1 MGESV
6 TVRAADL
13 TPRLSYPAFRAGC
26 PYAVRVTS
34 QVRTS
39 RAHAARA
46 AVGRLAV
53 AGLVLLGLLAACS
66 NGAPEPGGPAAGTA
80 DPSTTGEPETGPQEI
95 TLTFGG
101 DVHFSGRT
109 LDLLDHP
116 STAFGPVAKIFTE
129 SDLAMVNLESAVTNR
144 GTPEPKT
151 FLFRTPP
158 TAYAAIAAA
167 GIDVVSLANNHALDY
182 GRVGLEDALNYSQS
196 MAMPI
201 VGVGR
206 NADEAYGG
214 WTTTVKGVK
223 IAVLGFSQV
232 AELSS
237 SWAAKDNRSG
247 MAYAFDMARSVAAV
261 EKAKAAADVVVV
273 YMHWG
278 QEYNECPTNQM
289 KTFAK
294 KIADAGATMIIGTH
308 AHNLVGDGWLGKTFV
323 QYGLSNFLWW
333 RNDAGSN
340 DTGVLRVTLTG
351 PKITKT
357 EFLPAYI
364 DRTTGQPIPST
375 GAEADRIAKKYA
387 SLHGCTGLA
396 ASPPG

>member
-1 MGESV
+1 M
-6 TVRAADL
+6 AAL
-13 TPRLSYPAFRAGC
+13 
-26 PYAVRVTS
+26 
-34 QVRTS
+34 
-39 RAHAARA
+39 
-46 AVGRLAV
+46 VGALLIGPMV
-53 AGLVLLGLLAACS
+53 ACADK
-66 NGAPEPGGPAAGTA
+66 GAPAGGSPVG
-80 DPSTTGEPETGPQEI
+80 TTGPSATTEPETGPQEI
-95 TLTFGG
+95 TVTFGG
-101 DVHFSGRT
+101 DVHFAGRT
-109 LDLLDHP
+109 LELLQHP

-182 GRVGLEDALNYSQS
+182 GRVGLEDALNYSKS
-196 MAMPI
+196 MGMPI

-206 NADEAYGG
+206 NAEEAYGA
-214 WTTTVKGVK
+214 WTTTIKGVTF
-223 IAVLGFSQV
+223 AVLGFSQV

-247 MAYAFDMARSVAAV
+247 MAYAFDTARSVAAV
-261 EKAKAAADVVVV
+261 EKAKAAADVVIV

-278 QEYNECPTNQM
+278 QEYNECPTGQM

-308 AHNLVGDGWLGKTFV
+308 AHNLVGDGWLGNTFV

-351 PKITKT
+351 SKITKT

-364 DRTTGQPIPST
+364 DRTTGQPVPST
-375 GAEADRIAKKYA
+375 GAEADRISKKYA
-387 SLHGCTGLA
+387 NLHRCTGLA
-396 ASPPG
+396 AAPPA